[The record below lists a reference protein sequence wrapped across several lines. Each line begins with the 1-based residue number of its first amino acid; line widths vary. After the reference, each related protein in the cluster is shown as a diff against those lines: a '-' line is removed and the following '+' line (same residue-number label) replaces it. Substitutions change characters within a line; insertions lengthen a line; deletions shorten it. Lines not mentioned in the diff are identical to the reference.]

1 MKIAKYLYLLIVTAT
16 FLTIYACRE
25 TTVDPNVPFETAVHG
40 YGEFKTPANFS
51 LTDSLA
57 PVNFKWRW
65 VSIDKANTVN
75 KVEFFIYFDEPFKD
89 KDGNPKTARH
99 GGVAGEDYLK
109 LLKVVSAPAPN
120 FGFTD
125 FSVTQADVYNLFKAN
140 TFDYGDG
147 KGVVNVFSQNGRKP
161 LKPFIAGDKFAVRW
175 ILYTADG
182 RKFDSWTTNVCG
194 DFVGAN
200 CILQFVIK

>member
-1 MKIAKYLYLLIVTAT
+1 MKIAKYLL
-16 FLTIYACRE
+16 FLSLVALTTLSCRE
-25 TTVDPNVPFETAVHG
+25 TTVDPNIPFETAVHA

-51 LTDSLA
+51 LTDPA
-57 PVNFKWRW
+57 TPVNFKWRW

-75 KVEFFIYFDEPFKD
+75 KVEFYIYFDEPFKD

-99 GGVAGEDYLK
+99 GGVAGETYTK
-109 LLKVVSAPAPN
+109 LLKTVTAPAAN
-120 FGFTD
+120 FTFTD
-125 FSVTQADVYNLFKAN
+125 FSITQAEVYNLYKAN

-147 KGVVNVFSQNGRKP
+147 KGAVNIFSKNGRTAA
-161 LKPFIAGDKFAVRW
+161 KPFLAGDKFIVRW
-175 ILYTADG
+175 VLYTEDG

-200 CILQFVIK
+200 CNLSFTLK

>member
-1 MKIAKYLYLLIVTAT
+1 MKIAKYLFFITLSVLTT
-16 FLTIYACRE
+16 FACRE

-51 LTDSLA
+51 LTDAAA

-65 VSIDKANTVN
+65 ISIDKANTVN

-99 GGVAGEDYLK
+99 GGVAGEDFTK
-109 LLKVVSAPAPN
+109 VLKVVSTPAAN

-125 FSVTQADVYNLFKAN
+125 FSVTQAEVYNIYKSN
-140 TFDYGDG
+140 TYDYGDG
-147 KGVVNVFSQNGRKP
+147 KGAVNVFSINGRTAA
-161 LKPFIAGDKFAVRW
+161 KPFVAGDKFTVRW
-175 ILYTADG
+175 VLYTADG

-200 CILQFVIK
+200 CVLQFVIK